1 MPEFIF
7 CVVLVAAIFF
17 LSVFASTRLI
27 QFLTSFIKAGY
38 LMKASSTSGN
48 LRLVNKGTSAS
59 ALHPN
64 P

>member
-38 LMKASSTSGN
+38 LMKVSKSQK
-48 LRLVNKGTSAS
+48 LQF
-59 ALHPN
+59 H
-64 P
+64 